1 MSKKCS
7 FFAKGHC
14 TKGDACTYL
23 HIVEQ
28 PEPDEPFASQLPASL
43 SLPASSSYLAPGTFR
58 NTPSQSFQA
67 GSAVSP
73 FGPVGDG
80 MRYRSTS
87 SWERAS
93 PATRLAPAAAPRY
106 QYRPQMRRVPAFTG
120 IVNRQPV
127 SLGHGHLSPAS
138 PSFPGNFRHNNFANI
153 YPVLEYSAA
162 RTFPPY
168 NPPPQQYAYGTPQ
181 AHSSWPRL
189 NSYPAERYNS
199 LATGYQG
206 FNPRFPPYNTHNA
219 TFGYTMPSPQK
230 DDSRPK
236 MACRYYTKGNCRNG
250 DKCRYS
256 HTSQFEEPHGTQ
268 MPGDIKT
275 EVCHFNIRPWIAE

>member
-1 MSKKCS
+1 MSNKCN

-14 TKGDACTYL
+14 TKGDVCTDL

-28 PEPDEPFASQLPASL
+28 PEPDEPFASQLPAWMSP
-43 SLPASSSYLAPGTFR
+43 PARSRYSASGTFQ
-58 NTPSQSFQA
+58 NAASQSFPA
-67 GSAVSP
+67 RPAVSQ
-73 FGPVGDG
+73 FGPVRDG

-87 SWERAS
+87 PWETAS
-93 PATRLAPAAAPRY
+93 PATRPAPPAAPRY
-106 QYRPQMRRVPAFTG
+106 PYRPQGRRVPGFTG
-120 IVNRQPV
+120 IVNHQPV
-127 SLGHGHLSPAS
+127 SLGRGHFSPAS
-138 PSFPGNFRHNNFANI
+138 PSFPGNSPHNSFANI
-153 YPVLEYSAA
+153 YPVPEYSTA

-168 NPPPQQYAYGTPQ
+168 NPPPQHYAYGTPQ
-181 AHSSWPRL
+181 AHSSWPSL
-189 NSYPAERYNS
+189 NPCPAERDSY

-206 FNPRFPPYNTHNA
+206 FNPRFPPHNTLNA

-230 DDSRPK
+230 DGLRPK

-275 EVCHFNIRPWIAE
+275 EVCTLQHETLDS